1 MSDIIAALRAR
12 ALATPSRVAVDDGH
26 RSLCCADLD
35 RRIGEI
41 ATLFRRNDCR
51 VIGLLADNGIAW
63 IVADLAALAAG
74 GTLVPIPPYFTAMQ
88 LEHVVAT
95 SDIDTMLVA
104 DPAAAERLAAAG
116 FETADAGLDEF
127 TLLRRPVLEQADT
140 EDPAR
145 PAKITFTSG
154 STGQPKGVCLSAA
167 TIDRVISS
175 RGNRSQSPIRRSRSS
190 ITCRSSSPRGIA
202 T

>member
-95 SDIDTMLVA
+95 SDGGFA
-104 DPAAAERLAAAG
+104 LAG
-116 FETADAGLDEF
+116 ET
-127 TLLRRPVLEQADT
+127 T
-140 EDPAR
+140 
-145 PAKITFTSG
+145 
-154 STGQPKGVCLSAA
+154 
-167 TIDRVISS
+167 SS
-175 RGNRSQSPIRRSRSS
+175 RRATSTRCWSPIRQRPNAWRQPVSRRPMPASTNSRS
-190 ITCRSSSPRGIA
+190 
-202 T
+202 